1 MDLLQL
7 KYFQAVAKIEHMTK
21 AAQILQI
28 AQPALSAT
36 IARLEADVGVPLF
49 NRAGRNIVLNEY
61 GKVLLM
67 RATRALNE
75 LEAARQEI
83 GDLSGSKFGY
93 VSFAST
99 AMNKHFCDLL
109 ASFAQLHP
117 KVNFQLTQTTDENA
131 KLSLLENG
139 EVDFI
144 FVIKKIKRSDV
155 VCIPLVE
162 KDVFLA
168 VPAAHRLANRHT
180 VSLQELAGESFITL
194 KADHSI
200 QEFCYSMCLKRGIVP
215 KVICKSDSA
224 QGLVN
229 LVAAG
234 FGVAFFPAPRKYVPN
249 LPFVLIKIEDF
260 DYNNFLYLAWK
271 EKRYFSKA
279 ALQFREYIIQNGPDT
294 LN

>member
-7 KYFQAVAKIEHMTK
+7 KYFQTVAKLEHMTK

-49 NRAGRNIVLNEY
+49 NRTGRNIVLNEY
-61 GKVLLM
+61 GKVLLK
-67 RATRALNE
+67 RTIRALNE

-83 GDLSGSKFGY
+83 ADLSGSEFGY

-109 ASFAQLHP
+109 ASFARLHP
-117 KVNFQLTQTTDENA
+117 KVNFQLTQTTDEND

-139 EVDFI
+139 EVDFV
-144 FVIKKIKRSDV
+144 FVIKKIERPDV

-168 VPAAHRLANRHT
+168 VPSAHRLANRHT
-180 VSLQELAGESFITL
+180 VSLQELDGESFITL

-200 QEFCYSMCLKRGIVP
+200 QEFCHSMCLKRGVVL
-215 KVICKSDSA
+215 KVVCKSDSA

-234 FGVAFFPAPRKYVPN
+234 FGVAFFSAPSKYIPN
-249 LPFVLIKIEDF
+249 LSFVLIKIEDF
-260 DYNNFLYLAWK
+260 TCKNFLYLAWK

-279 ALQFREYIIQNGPDT
+279 ALQFREYIIQNGSDT